1 MSLREQAEHKLH
13 LPGSSVETSV
23 NQIQVKFESPAPL
36 HSLSTALHRPQ
47 CIYSSTFCATK
58 LVKLQARKSE
68 SDSDSVSRNWESHDF
83 MQSTKLLLSLLFC
96 WKRRERGVAKHGPP
110 ADAVN

>member
-47 CIYSSTFCATK
+47 CIYSGTFRAK
-58 LVKLQARKSE
+58 VVKLQARKSE
-68 SDSDSVSRNWESHDF
+68 SDSDSVSRNWESHDI